1 LGLAAWTTANLAIYI
16 SGLAAII
23 HRELGHIG
31 PTVMGLVLLPLM
43 LFVPLAPGE
52 ALAPFFDGVGTAN
65 VNVALA
71 GLLAWA
77 WAAGGRLRWLPWV
90 AGIAAVFKIFP
101 GALALWAAR
110 RAGWRPIMI
119 ALGTVLVLTV
129 ATLPVLG
136 VEEWRRFFLAFL
148 NAETTCV
155 GSRLSIACLAE
166 PVVGP
171 SVARFAALAS
181 SALLLG
187 LAVVVRGDFRAFV
200 LLTLGMLASIHS
212 LSQHYYLFLY
222 VLIVIAAARLV
233 ARRRDAV
240 SGRRLDRATPA
251 GSAT

>member
-1 LGLAAWTTANLAIYI
+1 
-16 SGLAAII
+16 
-23 HRELGHIG
+23 
-31 PTVMGLVLLPLM
+31 
-43 LFVPLAPGE
+43 
-52 ALAPFFDGVGTAN
+52 
-65 VNVALA
+65 
-71 GLLAWA
+71 
-77 WAAGGRLRWLPWV
+77 
-90 AGIAAVFKIFP
+90 
-101 GALALWAAR
+101 
-110 RAGWRPIMI
+110 
-119 ALGTVLVLTV
+119 
-129 ATLPVLG
+129 VLG

-166 PVVGP
+166 PVMGP